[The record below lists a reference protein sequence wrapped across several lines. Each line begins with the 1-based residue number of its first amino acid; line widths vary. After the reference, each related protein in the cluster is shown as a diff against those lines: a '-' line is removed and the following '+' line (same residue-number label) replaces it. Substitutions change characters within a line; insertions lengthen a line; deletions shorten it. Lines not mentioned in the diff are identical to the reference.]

1 VGNMSCEG
9 AKPHRR
15 SPFVDP
21 IRIAQARR
29 FVSAIA
35 GLQHCAVNLQ
45 LPIGEH
51 DPIGQVRGIARRS
64 LAISGGPPQPCKTVS
79 LEWHVAICMLREK
92 PSGMRAFFADQGLP
106 GQPNTARTL
115 RNQ

>member
-1 VGNMSCEG
+1 MSCEG

-35 GLQHCAVNLQ
+35 GVQHSAVNLQ
-45 LPIGEH
+45 LPISEH
-51 DPIGQVRGIARRS
+51 DPIGQVRGIARRC
-64 LAISGGPPQPCKTVS
+64 LAISGGPRQQCKTVS
-79 LEWHVAICMLREK
+79 LEWHVAIRMLREK
-92 PSGMRAFFADQGLP
+92 PSGFCAFFADQRLSGP
-106 GQPNTARTL
+106 TKHGDNST
-115 RNQ
+115 